1 MHRRSFL
8 QISAAALA
16 APALVGRAQAQ
27 AVAGAKLPIP
37 PLIDVGEDAGTLLEA
52 VEGRH
57 RFVEGVETRTL
68 GWSQDH
74 LGPTL
79 RMQRGRTARL
89 TVQNRLDK
97 AITAH
102 WHGLHVPGWQDGGP
116 QSLIGPEQK
125 LEQELEI
132 DQPAG
137 TFWYHSHPHGLTGDQ
152 VYRGLAGMLLI
163 EDGRAASNIL
173 PSDYGIDDIPLIV
186 QDKAFTRGGALDYDD
201 DGMAAMQGFRGDRI
215 AVNGALEP
223 IAQVPQGLIRLRLLN
238 ASNSR
243 VYVFSFDDDRQFH
256 QIASDAG
263 LLPAPVQ
270 RRQLQ
275 LAPAERAEIVVDF
288 SNGMGAGLVSQ
299 DVPVQMMG
307 GMMGSGMMG
316 GSSGP
321 DTQKGFFR
329 VLEVKVDPTQPA
341 AVNAL
346 PQELRGAHLPAF
358 GEPVRRRKFQ
368 LNMMMG
374 MGMMRGMFGGR
385 PKLGINGQTY
395 DMDRIDQ
402 DLRLGETELWE
413 INADMMSHPFHVHGT
428 SFQVLSQNGRPA
440 EFGET
445 GMKDVVWVEHSAEI
459 LVRFDKPAT
468 AEAPFMYHCHILEHE
483 DSGMMGQFT
492 VN

>member
-1 MHRRSFL
+1 MDRRSFL
-8 QISAAALA
+8 QATAAALA

-27 AVAGAKLPIP
+27 TVAGTKLPIP
-37 PLIDVGEDAGTLLEA
+37 SLIDVGEDAGTLLEA

-89 TVQNRLDK
+89 TIQNRLDN

-137 TFWYHSHPHGLTGDQ
+137 TFWYHSHPHGLTGEQ

-163 EDGRAASNIL
+163 EDAEAASNIL

-201 DGMAAMQGFRGDRI
+201 DSMAAMQGFRGERI

-223 IAQVPQGLIRLRLLN
+223 IAQVPQGLIRFRLLN

-275 LAPAERAEIVVDF
+275 IAPAERAEILVDF

-307 GMMGSGMMG
+307 GMMGGGMMG
-316 GSSGP
+316 GSSEP

-329 VLEVKVDPTQPA
+329 VLNIKVDPTQSA
-341 AVNAL
+341 AINTL
-346 PQELRGAHLPAF
+346 PQELRGAHLPTF
-358 GEPVRRRKFQ
+358 DEPVRRRKFQ

-402 DLRLGETELWE
+402 GLRLGETELWE
-413 INADMMSHPFHVHGT
+413 ITADMMSHPFHVHGT

-445 GMKDVVWVEHSAEI
+445 GMKDVVWVENSAEI

-468 AEAPFMYHCHILEHE
+468 VEAPYMYHCHILEHE

-492 VN
+492 VS